1 MCERTAV
8 RRLGLVATVAVTLM
22 LGTGTSSAS
31 PSPTTTHA
39 LPQAVTTS
47 STTKDVPV
55 SLVKAQ
61 IVAQCPGK
69 KDLAEGVFTSLLFKA
84 QIEKQKLPRP
94 EGNRMVTRDL
104 WGPSAAATT
113 SPLVMAGATQGSND

>member
-1 MCERTAV
+1 
-8 RRLGLVATVAVTLM
+8 
-22 LGTGTSSAS
+22 
-31 PSPTTTHA
+31 

-69 KDLAEGVFTSLLFKA
+69 KDLAEGVF
-84 QIEKQKLPRP
+84 
-94 EGNRMVTRDL
+94 NRMVTRDL